1 MRVIDALAALE
12 AETLTSSVDSA
23 ALECSGA
30 YVSDLL
36 SDVMGRAEDGQL
48 WLTIMRHLNVVAVA
62 SLRGLP
68 AIIFTSGVRP
78 EDAVVAKAEEEGVVL
93 ATTALDTFTA
103 AGRLYT
109 LLHA

>member
-1 MRVIDALAALE
+1 
-12 AETLTSSVDSA
+12 
-23 ALECSGA
+23 
-30 YVSDLL
+30 
-36 SDVMGRAEDGQL
+36 
-48 WLTIMRHLNVVAVA
+48 MRHLNVVAVA
-62 SLRGLP
+62 SLRGLRPLYSPP
-68 AIIFTSGVRP
+68 ACAP